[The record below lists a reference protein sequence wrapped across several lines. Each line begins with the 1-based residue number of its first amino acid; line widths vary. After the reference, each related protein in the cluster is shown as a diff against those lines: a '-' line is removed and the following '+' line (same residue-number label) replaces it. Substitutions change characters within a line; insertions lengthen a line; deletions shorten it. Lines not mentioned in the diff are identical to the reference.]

1 MVPDRYQ
8 IDLKTGA
15 VQTQSLGNPT
25 IAYQLDQSQLSPTS
39 PPSEP
44 HFSLV
49 DAPLQALIAL
59 VQRIA
64 PGLETALELG
74 WFLGLDG
81 QLVLTQATPRSLPI
95 ANPLEDLPPSETEE
109 WVVSGLAASPGWTIA
124 QALVITQRSPVESLP
139 PGTVLVAPT
148 IPPDWMRLLQQS
160 AALVI
165 EQGSLTYHSAIIA
178 RELGIPAVVAARHA
192 TTRIQTGDW
201 LLVDGDRGH
210 VYRTQSRLEPAKI
223 TTLPVPRDRP
233 AIHTQLWMNLS
244 QTHSLQQIPALPVDG
259 IGLVRSELWML
270 SLLDYQHPN
279 LWVQKNR
286 ATELVAI
293 FAEGMRQLAAAL
305 NPRPVF
311 YRSLDLR
318 SHEFSS
324 LPGADPIV
332 ETNPL
337 LGLRGTW
344 RYQVDPTLFDLELAA
359 MAQVRQSGHRNLYLI
374 LPFVRTVE
382 EFQFCRQ
389 RVQQAGLLSDP
400 EFQLWIMAEV
410 PSVLFLLPEY
420 VKAGVQGISI
430 GTNDL
435 TQLLLGVDREQGQ
448 MAKAFDERHPA
459 VQAAIA
465 QLIRQA
471 RQLGIPCSL
480 CGQAPVN
487 HPELVESLVR
497 WGISSIS
504 VEPEAVE
511 ATYWAIVR
519 AEQQGDRPELS
530 HKD

>member
-1 MVPDRYQ
+1 V
-8 IDLKTGA
+8 
-15 VQTQSLGNPT
+15 
-25 IAYQLDQSQLSPTS
+25 
-39 PPSEP
+39 
-44 HFSLV
+44 
-49 DAPLQALIAL
+49 
-59 VQRIA
+59 
-64 PGLETALELG
+64 
-74 WFLGLDG
+74 
-81 QLVLTQATPRSLPI
+81 
-95 ANPLEDLPPSETEE
+95 
-109 WVVSGLAASPGWTIA
+109 
-124 QALVITQRSPVESLP
+124 
-139 PGTVLVAPT
+139 
-148 IPPDWMRLLQQS
+148 
-160 AALVI
+160 AAL
-165 EQGSLTYHSAIIA
+165 
-178 RELGIPAVVAARHA
+178 HA

-201 LLVDGDRGH
+201 VLVDGDQGH
-210 VYRTQSRLEPAKI
+210 VYRTRSKLESAKMI
-223 TTLPVPRDRP
+223 APPTPRDRP
-233 AIHTQLWMNLS
+233 ALHTQLLMNLS
-244 QTHSLQQIPALPVDG
+244 QIHSLKHVAALPVDG
-259 IGLVRSELWML
+259 IGLARSELLML

-279 LWVQKNR
+279 FWVEKNR
-286 ATELVAI
+286 ATELVTI
-293 FAEGMRQLAAAL
+293 FAEGMRQLAAGL

-344 RYQVDPTLFDLELAA
+344 RYQVDPMLFDLELAA
-359 MAQVRQSGHRNLYLI
+359 LAQVRQSGYRNLHLI

-448 MAKAFDERHPA
+448 MAAAFDERHPA

-465 QLIRQA
+465 QLIQQA
-471 RQLGIPCSL
+471 HQLGIPCSL

-497 WGISSIS
+497 WGITSIS
-504 VEPEAVE
+504 VEPEAIE
-511 ATYWAIVR
+511 STYWAIAR
-519 AEQQGDRPELS
+519 AEQQIDRPEQS
-530 HKD
+530 RKV